1 VHQNLI
7 AYGIANVPFL
17 GKESMLTT
25 VTLTLSEYGQ
35 MNILVRW
42 S

>member
-1 VHQNLI
+1 MELQRAVS
-7 AYGIANVPFL
+7 L